1 MKKTIY
7 LILLVL
13 SVSCFA
19 QHGSNPFAEPESRN
33 TFSRDQGLD
42 ERSGGGKVQPSTQK
56 DLDTGG
62 GNPGDPAPI
71 DDYLP
76 LLVVVAVGL
85 IVYHVRKQKQ
95 LS

>member
-7 LILLVL
+7 LLLLVL

-19 QHGSNPFAEPESRN
+19 QQGSNPFAEPESRN
-33 TFSRDQGLD
+33 TFSRDQGVE
-42 ERSGGGKVQPSTQK
+42 ERSGGEKVQPSTQK
-56 DLDTGG
+56 DGG